1 MISGTRGTSEGIGRS
16 QTNPTKFVL
25 GAANGKATGMCASRT
40 FCGLACRRIWI
51 AVCGFGCGVCRAFA
65 HFEALAE
72 SRNCLRRALESVPS
86 IRFVWDRIDRSDAQQ
101 HSTNTQT
108 DTQGHRPNGCS
119 VRTAAPAVAASPINE
134 HRSVAYAP
142 CLGPGPWHRCC
153 RCSCSC
159 CSLSCCC
166 CRCHHQQQQPQQ
178 LPQRS
183 SPPTMMVTT
192 TVVHNRSPN
201 RRSCPR
207 LCPL

>member
-1 MISGTRGTSEGIGRS
+1 MDDHKPTQPNLSSG
-16 QTNPTKFVL
+16 QPTAKRQ
-25 GAANGKATGMCASRT
+25 GCAHPALFAGSCAGG
-40 FCGLACRRIWI
+40 FGF
-51 AVCGFGCGVCRAFA
+51 AVCGFGCVVCCAFA

-72 SRNCLRRALESVPS
+72 SRNCLLRRALESVPS

-119 VRTAAPAVAASPINE
+119 VQTAAPAVAASPINE

-159 CSLSCCC
+159 CC
-166 CRCHHQQQQPQQ
+166 CRYHHQQQQPQQ